1 MCHVVESA
9 IKERNESCMYNIMK
23 MQREESF
30 YFIEGIE
37 EGINWSISAERLARK
52 LQTVDDGIAN
62 RCVGVRTSTQRL
74 DRRIQTIDDKKG
86 RGAA

>member
-1 MCHVVESA
+1 MLRKLRNV
-9 IKERNESCMYNIMK
+9 IKTQNERK
-23 MQREESF
+23 FSF
-30 YFIEGIE
+30 YKRCKEG
-37 EGINWSISAERLARK
+37 GINWSISAERLARK